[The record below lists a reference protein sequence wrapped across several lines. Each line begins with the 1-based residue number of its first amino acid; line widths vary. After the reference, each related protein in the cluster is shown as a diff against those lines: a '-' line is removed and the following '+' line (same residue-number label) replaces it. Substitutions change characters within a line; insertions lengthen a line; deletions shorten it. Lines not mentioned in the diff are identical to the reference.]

1 MGWPEVSD
9 IMDLDSNNA
18 VCRNLKYTSPDG
30 RRQDSAHKYLH
41 PRLADG
47 KHPNL
52 HVLVE
57 HQVIRILFEGE
68 RAAGVEF
75 QPNPAHRVGSTRGI
89 QAVRAKKLVVVSA
102 GALGTPQI
110 LERSGVGDPE
120 VLARAGVSLVADVPG
135 VGCNYQ
141 DHHTSIYPYKSSLEP
156 RETLDALY
164 GGRLDIPKLLKT
176 NDKILGWTACD
187 VTSKL
192 RPSETDVAALGPA
205 FQAAWDRDFRD
216 KPNRPVAILTTVNR

>member
-1 MGWPEVSD
+1 
-9 IMDLDSNNA
+9 MDLDTNNA
-18 VCRNLKYTSPDG
+18 VYRNLKFTSPDG
-30 RRQDSAHKYLH
+30 RRQDAAHQYLH

-57 HQVIRILFEGE
+57 HQVVRVLFEGK

-75 QPNPAHRVGSTRGI
+75 QPNPAHRENSTGGI
-89 QAVRAKKLVVVSA
+89 QAVKARKLVVVSA
-102 GALGTPQI
+102 GALGTPQV

-120 VLARAGVSLVADVPG
+120 VLTRASVGLVADVAG
-135 VGCNYQ
+135 VGRNYQ
-141 DHHTSIYPYKSSLEP
+141 DHNLVVYPYRSSLEP
-156 RETLDALY
+156 SETVDALY
-164 GGRLDIPKLLKT
+164 GGRLDIPKLMET

-192 RPSETDVAALGPA
+192 RPSEADVAALGPA
-205 FQAAWDRDFRD
+205 FQAAWDKDFKD
-216 KPNRPVAILTTVNR
+216 TPNRPMAVFTPVNT